1 MKILEYITKITNKVT
16 NTNRKLD
23 TWIDVID
30 QQIEEE
36 GRVNFDVDVDED
48 GPFII
53 YEREY
58 LSDR

>member
-1 MKILEYITKITNKVT
+1 MKILDYIKQLTSKIT

-23 TWIDVID
+23 SWAEVID
-30 QQIEEE
+30 QQIEKE
-36 GRVNFDVDVDED
+36 GQANFDVDVDED

-53 YEREY
+53 WDREY

>member
-1 MKILEYITKITNKVT
+1 MKILEYITKIINKVT